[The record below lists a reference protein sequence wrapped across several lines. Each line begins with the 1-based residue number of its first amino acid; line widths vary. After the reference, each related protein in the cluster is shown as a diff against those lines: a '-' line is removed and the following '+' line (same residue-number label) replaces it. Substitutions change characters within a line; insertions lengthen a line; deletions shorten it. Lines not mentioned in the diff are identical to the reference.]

1 MIRTLLTINWTNLR
15 RDRVAQALSFLL
27 PVLFFS
33 IFALVFGNQG
43 SNGTSRVRVAVV
55 DDDHS
60 EFSRRIVAG
69 LGAEP
74 ALDVRTSPATPA
86 SGAPLDRAAA
96 EALVRNGDVPVAIVL
111 PPGFGAAAAVFEQS
125 STAPRITLLED
136 VSDQIAPQ
144 MVYGLL
150 QKVVM
155 TSAPDILMKNGLAA
169 FAHYAGALTPA
180 QQAAVN
186 SWLPALRAAST
197 TRPGQAQA
205 TDAVIGL
212 RVDTVDVMRASNH
225 ESLISFY
232 AAGIGVMFLLFAM
245 SGASG
250 TLLDEVDSGTLD
262 RVLSTRVGMSGLLA
276 GKWVYLT
283 LLGATQLTVMFS
295 WGWLVFHLDLFRH
308 VGGFVIMTAFTAM
321 AGAAFGLLLASLA
334 RTRAQL
340 SGMSTII
347 ILTMSALGGSMFPRF
362 LMTATMQK
370 VGLLTFNAW
379 ALDGFLKV
387 FWRNAPI
394 WQLWPQLV
402 VLTGMTVAFLALA
415 RLFAKRWEAA

>member
-1 MIRTLLTINWTNLR
+1 MIRTLLGINWTNLR

-43 SNGTSRVRVAVV
+43 KNGTSRVAVGVV

-69 LGAEP
+69 LEAEP
-74 ALDVRTSPATPA
+74 ALEVKTTAETPVN
-86 SGAPLDRAAA
+86 GAPLTRAGA
-96 EALVRNGDVPVAIVL
+96 EALVRSGDVPVAIVL
-111 PPGFGAAAAVFEQS
+111 PPGFGAGAAMFGQS
-125 STAPRITLLED
+125 SDAPRITLLED

-150 QKVVM
+150 QKVAM
-155 TSAPDILMKNGLAA
+155 TSAPDILMKNGLAT
-169 FAHYAGALTPA
+169 FAHFAGGLTPE

-186 SWLPALRAAST
+186 SWLPELRRAST
-197 TRPGQAQA
+197 TASGQAQ
-205 TDAVIGL
+205 TTGAVIGL
-212 RVDTVDVMRASNH
+212 RVDTVDVMRSTNH

-283 LLGATQLTVMFS
+283 LLGAAQLTVMFL
-295 WGWLVFHLDLFRH
+295 WGWAVFHLDLFRH
-308 VGGFVIMTAFTAM
+308 LVGFAIMTAFTAM

-362 LMTATMQK
+362 LMSASMQK
-370 VGLLTFNAW
+370 IGLLTFNAW

-402 VLTGMTVAFLALA
+402 VLVAMTLAFLGLA
-415 RLFAKRWEAA
+415 RMFAKRWEAA